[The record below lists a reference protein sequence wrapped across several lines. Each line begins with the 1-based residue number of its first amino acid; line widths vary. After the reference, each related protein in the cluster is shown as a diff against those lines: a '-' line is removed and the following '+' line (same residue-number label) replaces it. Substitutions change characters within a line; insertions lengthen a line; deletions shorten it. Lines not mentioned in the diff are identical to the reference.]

1 MIRDKEKRK
10 KEKETRRLQRKL
22 ARVLGKGAK
31 EKSV

>member
-1 MIRDKEKRK
+1 MRDKEKRK
-10 KEKETRRLQRKL
+10 KEKEKRRLQHKL